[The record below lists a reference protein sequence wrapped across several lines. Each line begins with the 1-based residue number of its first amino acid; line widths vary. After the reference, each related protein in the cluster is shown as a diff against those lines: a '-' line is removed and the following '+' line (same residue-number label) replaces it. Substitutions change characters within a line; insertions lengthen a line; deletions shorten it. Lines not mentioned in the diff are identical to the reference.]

1 MDSGDNTAPGTRP
14 LLFVSYS
21 RTDLERARP
30 VIDLLERSGFEV
42 WWDGRL
48 EGGENYLQTTEA
60 ALETCACVVV
70 LWSATSVASHWV
82 RDEAQR
88 GRERGCLVPLTID
101 GTIAPLGF
109 RQFQLLDI
117 TGWDGG
123 ADSAEAARILV
134 AVRARLGGEAGAPAP
149 GASPPAPPPPHRSQ
163 SPALSRRTL
172 MLGGIGLAAVG
183 GGLGAWRSGFFGSP
197 ASAATSMVVMPFA
210 NETGDPDKKFFSDGL
225 ARELRTILSR
235 NPRLK
240 VAAPTSSSAIAGED
254 DFEIGRKL
262 GVGSILRGSVQR
274 DNARVRVTAELVEI
288 EGGLVRWAETYDRA
302 LESIFV
308 LQSEIAE
315 TVALSL
321 VAEVAGDAE
330 AKQAVAAQ
338 GEIGGTR
345 SVAAYEAF
353 LRGYALYDLGAGPET
368 NRAALDQFDA
378 AIALDAKYA
387 AAHAMRATMLSA
399 IANAATKQAEVRAL
413 YDKAIG
419 AAERAIALEPK
430 LAQGH
435 IALGFVLNNG
445 QLNRRAALP
454 HYQAAEKLA
463 AGDADAL
470 RSVAI
475 YYSFGAEQDGDR
487 ERAKRIIAEVLEL
500 DPLNA
505 RAFRSAGNIALFR
518 RDYPAVIA
526 YMNRA
531 LELNPS
537 LVSAHFGI
545 SVARLMQGDAAGA
558 LAAAKA
564 EKVPMF
570 NLTATT
576 IAQAKIGDAAAA
588 DAALAQLVA
597 DYGDAGLYQQAQ
609 VQAQRGA
616 LPAALD
622 VLEKA
627 YIARDPGLLWIRND
641 PLLDPLRAEPRFGEL
656 LSRLGS

>member
-1 MDSGDNTAPGTRP
+1 MDSGNNTAPGQRP

-21 RTDLERARP
+21 RTDLARARP
-30 VIDLLERSGFEV
+30 VIDLLDQAGFDV

-48 EGGENYLQTTEA
+48 EGGENYLQSTET

-101 GTIAPLGF
+101 GTMAPLGF

-117 TGWDGG
+117 SAWDGR

-134 AVRARLGGEAGAPAP
+134 AVRARLGGETGAPATAP
-149 GASPPAPPPPHRSQ
+149 LPPPPPQPPAPKT
-163 SPALSRRTL
+163 PALSRRTL
-172 MLGGIGLAAVG
+172 MIGGVGGAAAIGLA
-183 GGLGAWRSGFFGSP
+183 GAWQFGLFGSP

-225 ARELRTILSR
+225 ARELRTVLSR

-240 VAAPTSSSAIAGED
+240 VAAPTSSSAIADED

-274 DNARVRVTAELVEI
+274 DDARVRVTAELVEI
-288 EGGLVRWAETYDRA
+288 KGGLVRWAETYDRA

-330 AKQAVAAQ
+330 AKQAAAAQ

-353 LRGYALYDLGAGPET
+353 LRGVALYDVSAGEET
-368 NRAALDQFDA
+368 DRAALAQFEK
-378 AIALDAKYA
+378 AIAEDPGYA
-387 AAHAMRATMLSA
+387 AAHAYRSTMLAA
-399 IANAATKQAEVRAL
+399 IANNVASGQGESRQLFDGAVA
-413 YDKAIG
+413 
-419 AAERAIALEPK
+419 AAERAIALEK
-430 LAQGH
+430 RLARGH
-435 IALGFVLNNG
+435 LALGFALANG
-445 QLNRRAALP
+445 RLDRAGAATHYRAAE
-454 HYQAAEKLA
+454 QLA
-463 AGDADAL
+463 PGDADVL
-470 RSVAI
+470 RAVA
-475 YYSFGAEQDGDR
+475 SFLAYGADVAQAGRMID
-487 ERAKRIIAEVLEL
+487 KVLEL

-505 RAFRSAGNIALFR
+505 RAFRSAGYVSLFA
-518 RDYPAVIA
+518 RDYPAVVSR
-526 YMNRA
+526 MERA
-531 LELNPS
+531 LALNPS
-537 LVSAHFGI
+537 LASAQFGI
-545 SVARLMQGDAAGA
+545 AVARLMQGDAAGA
-558 LAAAKA
+558 LEAAELEAGQAYALTVIAVAKQKLDDRA
-564 EKVPMF
+564 
-570 NLTATT
+570 
-576 IAQAKIGDAAAA
+576 GS
-588 DAALAQLVA
+588 DAALAQLVLEY
-597 DYGDAGLYQQAQ
+597 DDSHYQQAE
-609 VQAQRGA
+609 VHAQRGDV
-616 LPAALD
+616 PAALAK
-622 VLEKA
+622 LEEAHAK
-627 YIARDPGLLWIRND
+627 RDPGLLWLRND
-641 PLLDPLRAEPRFGEL
+641 PLLDPLRSEAQFKDL